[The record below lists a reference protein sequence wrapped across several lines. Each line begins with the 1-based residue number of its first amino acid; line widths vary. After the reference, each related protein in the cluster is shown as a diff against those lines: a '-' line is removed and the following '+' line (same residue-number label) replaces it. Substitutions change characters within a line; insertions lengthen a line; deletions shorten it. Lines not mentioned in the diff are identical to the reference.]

1 MGAHGISAANAST
14 MRSPVIVAVIAL
26 ACAAI
31 AQESSETVVPEMEM
45 QQATGSGVG
54 SKTVVQDHYEVEE
67 VPQKQVIEKPVYENV
82 TVPVETVHYVPVTK
96 TVPVEKKVEVQEVV
110 ETKQTGCDLVV
121 ESCFASPSTEE
132 VPAWKAPIIKYEHS
146 YSNLCAPEA
155 AAKKKAEKKEKAAEK
170 KTKEAASK
178 GISAEITSKKLEKA
192 LKEAQV
198 KCSER
203 NKKAEIVA
211 KESSRKSAEKEEKL
225 FKSEKDS
232 KESASKAI
240 SMAKTHERI
249 VYVPSAAPVIQAS
262 VPTPAP
268 NCNNHPEMPECLP
281 KPAPPPAPEAPPKKY
296 VCDSKKCQC
305 VESTNSEGD
314 DFNYC
319 TEMCQTGPGCAPVP
333 PPPVFTPAPPIPK
346 ILTNQPV
353 VYEPYVQPMEP
364 APVAAPPVYNDEGS
378 VKYQFKLKES
388 MMKSR
393 EKAVKAMTESKTKQ
407 SEQEMKVSA
416 TELKQKSSESA
427 AKEKASKHQ
436 GHMENFYK
444 TRAQPYPV
452 APMVEQRESLPLE
465 KGIKNV
471 RKMKERFGKAK
482 IEGVNAIKEAWSKH
496 GVVKKHNH
504 CKETHEVCGKIHA
517 ASAQRQVLAAQA
529 ATAHTASLE
538 KNCAKT
544 VAFAKEAAEELTY
557 HVCAA
562 AAAKMDGLVK
572 TIQNDFEYVNVTIP
586 TISWGATFA
595 SAYGGEAA
603 DQQEAL
609 TKQYNDAQK
618 ALKK

>member
-132 VPAWKAPIIKYEHS
+132 VPAWKAPVIKYEHS

-155 AAKKKAEKKEKAAEK
+155 AAKKKAEKKEKAAE
-170 KTKEAASK
+170 
-178 GISAEITSKKLEKA
+178 
-192 LKEAQV
+192 
-198 KCSER
+198 

-211 KESSRKSAEKEEKL
+211 KETSRKSAEKEEKL
-225 FKSEKDS
+225 LKSERDS
-232 KESASKAI
+232 KESAAKAV
-240 SMAKTHERI
+240 SMMSTHEKI

-268 NCNNHPEMPECLP
+268 NCINHPEMPECLP
-281 KPAPPPAPEAPPKKY
+281 KPAPPPAPRAPPKKY

-364 APVAAPPVYNDEGS
+364 APVAAPPV
-378 VKYQFKLKES
+378 
-388 MMKSR
+388 
-393 EKAVKAMTESKTKQ
+393 
-407 SEQEMKVSA
+407 
-416 TELKQKSSESA
+416 
-427 AKEKASKHQ
+427 
-436 GHMENFYK
+436 
-444 TRAQPYPV
+444 
-452 APMVEQRESLPLE
+452 
-465 KGIKNV
+465 
-471 RKMKERFGKAK
+471 
-482 IEGVNAIKEAWSKH
+482 
-496 GVVKKHNH
+496 
-504 CKETHEVCGKIHA
+504 
-517 ASAQRQVLAAQA
+517 
-529 ATAHTASLE
+529 
-538 KNCAKT
+538 
-544 VAFAKEAAEELTY
+544 
-557 HVCAA
+557 
-562 AAAKMDGLVK
+562 
-572 TIQNDFEYVNVTIP
+572 
-586 TISWGATFA
+586 
-595 SAYGGEAA
+595 
-603 DQQEAL
+603 
-609 TKQYNDAQK
+609 
-618 ALKK
+618 

>member
-1 MGAHGISAANAST
+1 MGPHGISVANARSMRSSVIFAVFALAAFAAAN
-14 MRSPVIVAVIAL
+14 
-26 ACAAI
+26 
-31 AQESSETVVPEMEM
+31 ESVDTVVPEMV
-45 QQATGSGVG
+45 ATGSAAPTPYVTDK
-54 SKTVVQDHYEVEE
+54 STTQTHYETEE
-67 VPQKQVIEKPVYENV
+67 IPEKEVIEKPVYENV
-82 TVPVETVHYVPVTK
+82 TIPVEQVHYKRVTK
-96 TVPVEKKVEVQEVV
+96 TVPVKKQVEVKEVL
-110 ETKQTGCDLVV
+110 EAPHGGCDLVV
-121 ESCFASPSTEE
+121 ESCFASPNEYE
-132 VPAWKAPIIKYEHS
+132 APAWKAPVIKYQHS
-146 YSNLCAPEA
+146 YDNLCASESK
-155 AAKKKAEKKEKAAEK
+155 AKEMAAEK

-178 GISAEITSKKLEKA
+178 GISAEVTSKKLEKA

-198 KCSER
+198 KCSEK

-249 VYVPSAAPVIQAS
+249 VYVPSAAPIISAS

-268 NCNNHPEMPECLP
+268 NCVNHPEMPECLP
-281 KPAPPPAPEAPPKKY
+281 KPAPPPAPVAPPKKY

-305 VESTNSEGD
+305 VESTNQQGD

-333 PPPVFTPAPPIPK
+333 PPPVVTPAPALPPILSPA
-346 ILTNQPV
+346 PV
-353 VYEPYVQPMEP
+353 VYPEVYPFQQPAVP
-364 APVAAPPVYNDEGS
+364 AAMPVYNDEGAMKS
-378 VKYQFKLKES
+378 QFKLKES
-388 MMKSR
+388 MMKTR
-393 EKAVKAMTESKTKQ
+393 EKSAKSMTESKTKQ

-416 TELKQKSSESA
+416 TELKQKGSESA
-427 AKEKASKHQ
+427 AKEKANKHQ

-444 TRAQPYPV
+444 SRARPYPV
-452 APMVEQRESLPLE
+452 TPIYEQPETRPLE
-465 KGIKNV
+465 RGIKRV
-471 RKMKERFGKAK
+471 RAMKEKFGKAK

-496 GVVKKHNH
+496 GVVKKGNH
-504 CKETHEVCGKIHA
+504 CKETHEICGKIHSASVERQSQAADA
-517 ASAQRQVLAAQA
+517 AS
-529 ATAHTASLE
+529 AHTASLE
-538 KNCAKT
+538 TNCAKT

-603 DQQEAL
+603 TEQEAL
-609 TKQYNDAQK
+609 TKQYNDAQN